1 MDAANSKEP
10 FSGTDK
16 PLPKGI
22 WGSVLTTTP
31 IVLTVLATAFAGLS
45 SSEMTQSMYYRSL
58 AAQHQSKA
66 GDQWAF
72 FQVKRT
78 RGTNLEMTVQLLQ
91 SLAPGDEFDLTQIDA
106 VCRQMLQRL
115 EQATE
120 AKPTAEAAA
129 KIKRVREAFQA
140 LLAEEKTSQSLPYLT
155 GATLPKVEMRA
166 LPKKEAQEA
175 IDAVVEAIRQ
185 RQTEAATAGLVARVH
200 PEDIEE
206 ATRLAEEDADR
217 FDKACE
223 PINET
228 LRQFRALLEELRA
241 AVKPFR
247 PSPLDRTEERSS
259 LAQVP
264 ALFDR
269 LNNGFKEWTLGFDA
283 RRYRQ
288 EASFNRRA
296 AELYEV
302 RVRRS
307 GVASDRHRER
317 SKRFFYSMLLAQAG
331 VTISS
336 LAVARAQHSMLWLM
350 AALAGI
356 VALGFSAYV
365 YLLY

>member
-1 MDAANSKEP
+1 MDAANSKE
-10 FSGTDK
+10 SVASADK

-22 WGSVLTTTP
+22 WGSILTTTP

-78 RGTNLEMTVQLLQ
+78 RGTNLETTVQLLQ
-91 SLAPGDEFDLTQIDA
+91 SVAPGDDFAPAQIDI
-106 VCRQMLQRL
+106 VCQEMLQRL
-115 EQATE
+115 KQAKQEPAT
-120 AKPTAEAAA
+120 EAAA
-129 KIKRVREAFQA
+129 KIEKIRAAFKE
-140 LLAEEKTSQSLPYLT
+140 LLAEEKISQSLSYLT
-155 GATLPKVEMRA
+155 GATLPKVEMRT
-166 LPKKEAQEA
+166 LPNKDAQEA
-175 IDAVVEAIRQ
+175 IDAVIAATRQ
-185 RQTEAATAGLVARVH
+185 RQTEAATAGLVARVP

-223 PINET
+223 PLTET
-228 LRQFRALLEELRA
+228 LRQFRTRLEQLAA
-241 AVKPFR
+241 AVKPLR
-247 PSPLDRTEERSS
+247 PSSVDRTEERPS

-269 LNNGFKEWTLGFDA
+269 LNNSFKAWALGFDA
-283 RRYRQ
+283 RRYRE

-317 SKRFFYSMLLAQAG
+317 SKKFFYSMLLAQAG

-350 AALAGI
+350 AALVGV